1 MNLDLSRHWMA
12 MTLATLTVVTS
23 FTVNALIKGSPFANV
38 TMVDLQDYGGTTFE
52 DLGNF
57 ELWRIPVSQLIH
69 ANPLHTFY
77 NALIIVFLGAALE
90 DRIGSWRLLAIWL
103 IAGGI
108 GTVISPILSEA
119 PWNVGTGASQATF
132 AFAGC
137 ASLFALLSPINRIKL
152 IVPVAIT
159 IAPGLALDFILA
171 GYPKPGHVTGFVIG
185 AAFGWLYRE
194 IWSRGAINEGHPA
207 L

>member
-12 MTLATLTVVTS
+12 MTLAILTVVTS
-23 FTVNALIKGSPFANV
+23 LAVNALIGGSPLVSV
-38 TMVDLQDYGGTTFE
+38 TVVDLQGYGGTTFE

-57 ELWRIPVSQLIH
+57 ELWRVPVSQLIH
-69 ANPLHTFY
+69 ANPPHTFY

-90 DRIGSWRLLAIWL
+90 DRIGPWRLLAMWL

-108 GTVISPILSEA
+108 ATVMSPILSEA

-137 ASLFALLSPINRIKL
+137 ASVFVLLSPINRIKL
-152 IVPVAIT
+152 IVLVAIT
-159 IAPGLALDFILA
+159 IAPGLALDFLLA
-171 GYPKPGHVTGFVIG
+171 GYAKPGHLIGFVLG
-185 AAFGWLYRE
+185 AAFGLLYRNT
-194 IWSRGAINEGHPA
+194 WSRGTINESQSA